1 MSHSPD
7 LGDARDA
14 ATDAARKVGDHP
26 ALETLARVGF
36 VVSGLLHIVLGWTAG
51 RVGWGGGGQADQSG
65 ALATLA
71 SNPAGTVLMWV
82 IVVGLAALVL
92 WQLAVAVGPSVGESG
107 AADRVKAVG
116 KALVYAAIAW
126 TAAQFAVGSGS
137 SSSSEQSSQDVTA
150 TLMKAPAGQVL
161 VGAVGVAVIAVG
173 GYHVYKGV
181 TRTFLDDLE
190 EHPGRL
196 ATVAGMVGYPAKGGV
211 LALVGA
217 FFVIAAVQHQ
227 SSEADGL
234 DGALKSLRDEPFGP
248 ALLTVV
254 AAGLVAFGLYCFAR
268 ARHQRI

>member
-1 MSHSPD
+1 MTRTPD
-7 LGDARDA
+7 IDDARDA
-14 ATDAARKVGDHP
+14 VRTVGDHP
-26 ALETLARVGF
+26 ALEALARVGF
-36 VVSGLLHIVLGWTAG
+36 AASGLLHIVLGYTAA

-82 IVVGLAALVL
+82 ITVTLAGLVL
-92 WQLAVAVGPSVGESG
+92 WQLTEAVTPGAGDG
-107 AADRVKAVG
+107 AADRAKAVG
-116 KALVYAAIAW
+116 KAVVYAAIAW
-126 TAAQFAVGSGS
+126 TAGQFAIGSGS

-150 TLMKAPAGQVL
+150 TLMQQPAGQWL
-161 VGAVGVAVIAVG
+161 VGGVGVAVIAVG

-181 TRTFLDDLE
+181 ARTFLEDLE
-190 EHPGRL
+190 EHPGRI
-196 ATVAGMVGYPAKGGV
+196 ATVLGAVGYPAKGAV

-217 FFVIAAVQHQ
+217 FFVIAAVRHQ
-227 SSEADGL
+227 SSQADGL

-254 AAGLVAFGLYCFAR
+254 AVGLVAFGLYCFAR